1 MERAVAR
8 RSRVTSRG
16 EGCVMS
22 WECLDAL
29 NLLTDLQEAC
39 NTEKAELAIGK
50 AKNLWQKGSTEEAFE
65 LVLNT
70 LEDTSSQLALQLPII
85 QQLKGKITTA
95 SLHIDN
101 IEKRLNALEKSDA
114 GKAKA
119 IKQLQSERDQARL
132 AKDKMQQKILLGQIA
147 YTVSD
152 ILEEYVYGDEG
163 SDSLMPIPVS
173 DFAQNNVR
181 LTDEQQER
189 WGLAE
194 AFFKE
199 SMPIKDMVQAD
210 KYLRWL
216 RSEPAHG
223 KLLEKDTTAA
233 QLHKWAGMH
242 CRAKAVAPVQKYVQ
256 LLNRLSSNNHPLVPN
271 RHLAH
276 LVSKSADNQ

>member
-1 MERAVAR
+1 
-8 RSRVTSRG
+8 
-16 EGCVMS
+16 MS

-85 QQLKGKITTA
+85 QQLKGKITTT

>member
-1 MERAVAR
+1 
-8 RSRVTSRG
+8 
-16 EGCVMS
+16 MS

-223 KLLEKDTTAA
+223 KLLEKCHVT
-233 QLHKWAGMH
+233 
-242 CRAKAVAPVQKYVQ
+242 R
-256 LLNRLSSNNHPLVPN
+256 
-271 RHLAH
+271 
-276 LVSKSADNQ
+276 